1 MHQAILSG
9 CFNSGID
16 YKEDLYK
23 KQFIL
28 PARLIL
34 TKPYFYHTLRVNPH
48 RTMPAFQKE
57 DAVLL

>member
-1 MHQAILSG
+1 MRLSLAE

-23 KQFIL
+23 KQFML

-34 TKPYFYHTLRVNPH
+34 RKPYISSTHRVPPH
-48 RTMPAFQKE
+48 RTMSASQKE